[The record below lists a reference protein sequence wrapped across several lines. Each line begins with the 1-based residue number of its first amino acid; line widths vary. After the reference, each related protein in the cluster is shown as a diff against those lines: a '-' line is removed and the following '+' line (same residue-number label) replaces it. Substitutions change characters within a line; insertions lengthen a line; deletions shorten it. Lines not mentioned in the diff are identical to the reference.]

1 MLVNKKGT
9 GQKSFKHISTKKI
22 EIIYNNNINNN
33 NNQEILEI
41 PGNTGLM
48 GRGIPFSLGWQSF

>member
-1 MLVNKKGT
+1 MKQTLVNKKGT
-9 GQKSFKHISTKKI
+9 GQKGFKHICTKKI

-33 NNQEILEI
+33 NNQETLEI

-48 GRGIPFSLGWQSF
+48 PSGG